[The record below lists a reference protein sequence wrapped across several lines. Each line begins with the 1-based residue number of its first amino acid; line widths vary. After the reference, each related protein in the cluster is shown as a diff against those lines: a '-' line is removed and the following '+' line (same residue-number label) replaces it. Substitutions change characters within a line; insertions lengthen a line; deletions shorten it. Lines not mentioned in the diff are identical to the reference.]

1 MSDNNTRIL
10 FTDLDGTLLNDKK
23 EITPGNQAAVNEA
36 LAAGHKVVISTGR
49 PLDSGMIIAQRAGLV
64 REGCY
69 VIAFNGGQIYDIYH
83 KKTIFGKQL
92 PMNLA
97 KAVFQEAVNRG
108 LHIQSYSDTEVLV
121 LEDSMEIKRYVKG
134 TEMGYR
140 VVNNLDEAVPVDPYK
155 LLAISFDD
163 RPKIEK
169 FQREVVEPLAGT
181 ARSFFAVKW
190 MCEYLGIPIENSVA
204 AGDAENDVEMLEAAH
219 VGAVMCNAFP
229 GVAEHGDYVTEHD
242 NNHDG
247 LGEIIRKFIL
257 K

>member
-1 MSDNNTRIL
+1 MIFIIKRQSS
-10 FTDLDGTLLNDKK
+10 
-23 EITPGNQAAVNEA
+23 GN
-36 LAAGHKVVISTGR
+36 
-49 PLDSGMIIAQRAGLV
+49 
-64 REGCY
+64 
-69 VIAFNGGQIYDIYH
+69 
-83 KKTIFGKQL
+83 QL

-140 VVNNLDEAVPVDPYK
+140 VVKNLDEAVPVDPYK

-181 ARSFFAVKW
+181 ARSFFSNDA
-190 MCEYLGIPIENSVA
+190 YLENRTGRDLQRVRR
-204 AGDAENDVEMLEAAH
+204 EVDVRISGYPDREFR
-219 VGAVMCNAFP
+219 G
-229 GVAEHGDYVTEHD
+229 GGRR
-242 NNHDG
+242 
-247 LGEIIRKFIL
+247 GE
-257 K
+257 